1 MNTKSE
7 AMENRAANITKERED
22 SDEVRLTQF
31 ECKLKET
38 RTIRGTSTTI
48 YREQSNAI
56 RGKNEIRC
64 LPSKTFE
71 LSVVKKCRLF

>member
-38 RTIRGTSTTI
+38 RTIRRTSTTI

-56 RGKNEIRC
+56 RGKKWNPLPAFENIRAIR
-64 LPSKTFE
+64 S
-71 LSVVKKCRLF
+71 